1 MLTGQRPGTRR
12 RTQRSRVTRIA
23 VPLAIPVVLGVT
35 LGVVFA
41 VNGHSNTD
49 ISQSAFGAPVATPTA
64 NGTGTG
70 MASPTVSPAGSGMA
84 SPTAS
89 ATSTAGTGT
98 ATGTVPPANSFAGG
112 AIATFQLG
120 DLATT
125 PVDGTGAAISMNQ
138 TAAQAA
144 NSLNCSL
151 AVPANPLSA
160 TGLATPWQLGDGCSM
175 ANAGTEGAF
184 VEATILAPN
193 GSLQVYNPLVIT
205 TGTKAAA
212 APAPPT
218 IAAGSTV
225 IIDVGFN
232 GTNLVLTGAGARQ
245 GNCVDASGQS
255 VIGQVSACNAV
266 AFYKAANA
274 AITAGTLK
282 VPATGTAS
290 DGQACQTTRDF
301 ALIDQDQ
308 SDNVVSQYLIDGNGQ
323 TAQATAANKGTLA
336 GATTL
341 TNGSDDALLSD
352 FVDPAN
358 GCTSF
363 TAPDPTSPTGTSPS
377 QALNELSA
385 QVNQKGTIAVVPPN
399 DEMTLIGGN
408 MSLAKTNVYR
418 SLVDQPMLANGTN
431 LATVAASYCQN
442 MVNIAPARNQLDMAK
457 DTAFGTP
464 VAATGN
470 NLASFLGNRL
480 SMSFTN
486 LNCGD
491 FGLTDPATPTLD
503 GNGVAT
509 AVTYSLTQQAAK
521 GAGTTTTTGTNPK
534 KGQGTGSQS
543 SGPRRNRW
551 QDPSGE

>member
-1 MLTGQRPGTRR
+1 M
-12 RTQRSRVTRIA
+12 RIA
-23 VPLAIPVVLGVT
+23 VPLAIPVALGVT
-35 LGVVFA
+35 FGVVFA
-41 VNGHSNTD
+41 VTSHNTD
-49 ISQSAFGAPVATPTA
+49 ISQSAFGRHHGPV
-64 NGTGTG
+64 
-70 MASPTVSPAGSGMA
+70 A

-89 ATSTAGTGT
+89 APATGSPTASPTGSGAASPAASPTATGGTGT
-98 ATGTVPPANSFAGG
+98 GATGTGATGTGAAVPPANSFSSG
-112 AIATFQLG
+112 AVATAQLG
-120 DLATT
+120 DLATA
-125 PVDGTGAAISMNQ
+125 PADGTGAAISLNQ

-160 TGLATPWQLGDGCSM
+160 AGLAAPWQLGDGCSM
-175 ANAGTEGAF
+175 ANAGDEGAF

-205 TGTKAAA
+205 AGTKAAV
-212 APAPPT
+212 APVAPK
-218 IAAGSTV
+218 IAAGSSV

-245 GNCVDASGQS
+245 GRCVDASGQS

-266 AFYKAANA
+266 AFYRAANA
-274 AITAGTLK
+274 AVTRGTLK
-282 VPATGTAS
+282 VPAAGTAS

-308 SDNVVSQYLIDGNGQ
+308 SDNVVSQYLIDGNGN
-323 TAQATAANKGTLA
+323 TAQASAANQATLA

-363 TAPDPTSPTGTSPS
+363 TAPDPTSPAGTSPS

-399 DEMTLIGGN
+399 DEMTLVGGN
-408 MSLAKTNVYR
+408 MSLTKTNVYR
-418 SLVDQPMLANGTN
+418 SLVDQPLLANGTN

-442 MVNIAPARNQLDMAK
+442 MVNIAPARNQLDLAK
-457 DTAFGTP
+457 DAAFATP
-464 VAATGN
+464 VADTGN
-470 NLASFLGNRL
+470 NLASFLGNRV

-521 GAGTTTTTGTNPK
+521 GAGATTTTGTNPK
-534 KGQGTGSQS
+534 AGQQSGSQS
-543 SGPRRNRW
+543 RGPRRGRW
-551 QDPSGE
+551 QNPSGT